1 MSDALDKDDT
11 YLKRVSLA
19 VAAGVSTA
27 IGHSLMLTTETTRH
41 VNEDEDE
48 LDIYGPGAQ
57 IESVKYQGIAY
68 DLLATKEKG
77 PSRTIRFELRL
88 R

>member
-57 IESVKYQGIAY
+57 IESVKYAY